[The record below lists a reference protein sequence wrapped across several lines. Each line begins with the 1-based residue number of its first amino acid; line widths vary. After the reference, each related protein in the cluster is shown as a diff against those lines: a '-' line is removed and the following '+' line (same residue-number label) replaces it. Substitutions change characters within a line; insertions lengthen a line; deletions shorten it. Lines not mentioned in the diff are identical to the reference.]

1 MNRRKSTAF
10 IAWHKLKAGKPE
22 MDAPALQR
30 GARRKTK
37 PFLRTTR
44 RILLCATG
52 AATGLGLTLA
62 ITGLADPFLLASLG
76 GTTVF
81 LFGLTRTPAA
91 QPRALFGGHLG
102 GALIGVSCY
111 QLFGDAMWVYVLA
124 VVLTLLCML
133 LTQTVHPPA
142 GANPLIMVHQHAS
155 YSVLWEPVGL
165 SILVLA
171 AVAFTWTRIVPGM
184 VRYPVKW
191 LNASPPSMLGA
202 SWEDD

>member
-1 MNRRKSTAF
+1 MNRRNSTAF

-22 MDAPALQR
+22 KDVPALQR
-30 GARRKTK
+30 NSSKKAK
-37 PFLRTTR
+37 PFLRAAR
-44 RILLCATG
+44 RILLCAAG

-62 ITGLADPFLLASLG
+62 FTGLADPFLLASLG

-102 GALIGVSCY
+102 GALIGIACY
-111 QLFGDAMWVYVLA
+111 QLFGDAMCVYVLA
-124 VVLTLLCML
+124 VVLTLVYML

-142 GANPLIMVHQHAS
+142 GANPLLMVHQHAS
-155 YSVLWEPVGL
+155 FSVLWEPVGL
-165 SILVLA
+165 SILVLT
-171 AVAFTWTRIVPGM
+171 AVAFAWTRIVPGT

-191 LNASPPSMLGA
+191 RDASPPSMLGS